1 MSHEPPKSAID
12 EFKGKQGLTRLINAL
27 GYSKDGLAAAWKNEA
42 AFREEVLLAA
52 VAFPLAFY
60 LGQTGIE
67 RALLAGSILFILIV
81 EILNSAVEAVVDK
94 ASPEKHELAKRAK
107 DMGSAAVLLQIHADR
122 NGSKSAGS
130 VFPRMRNIKTDLRMP
145 RQVRFSVRIPFDRY
159 LFSIQP
165 ILFLHSHPE
174 QLPSALREFP
184 FQLFFFALRLCNF
197 FQINYR
203 LLHPASPSS

>member
-12 EFKGKQGLTRLINAL
+12 EFKGKQGLTRLINAF

-107 DMGSAAVLLQIHADR
+107 DMGSAAVLL
-122 NGSKSAGS
+122 S
-130 VFPRMRNIKTDLRMP
+130 
-145 RQVRFSVRIPFDRY
+145 
-159 LFSIQP
+159 
-165 ILFLHSHPE
+165 
-174 QLPSALREFP
+174 
-184 FQLFFFALRLCNF
+184 
-197 FQINYR
+197 
-203 LLHPASPSS
+203 LLNAAVIWACVLWP